1 MPVLGRQSS
10 RYDDD
15 SDELLDYYDEEYDG
29 EDLPNFD
36 DSKLSMF
43 EMKINEFKQ
52 NLDWSR
58 SDLVKL
64 FHEMIPDFGHKETG
78 KFLDQRM

>member
-1 MPVLGRQSS
+1 
-10 RYDDD
+10 
-15 SDELLDYYDEEYDG
+15 
-29 EDLPNFD
+29 
-36 DSKLSMF
+36 MF
-43 EMKINEFKQ
+43 ERIISDYNQ

-64 FHEMIPDFGHKETG
+64 FHEMITDFGHKEKG

>member
-1 MPVLGRQSS
+1 MDRFNSIGVIKNLPKF
-10 RYDDD
+10 DA
-15 SDELLDYYDEEYDG
+15 SD
-29 EDLPNFD
+29 
-36 DSKLSMF
+36 LSMF
-43 EMKINEFKQ
+43 ERKINEFKQ

-58 SDLVKL
+58 NDLIKL

>member
-1 MPVLGRQSS
+1 MDRFTSIGVIKNLPEF
-10 RYDDD
+10 
-15 SDELLDYYDEEYDG
+15 DEL
-29 EDLPNFD
+29 
-36 DSKLSMF
+36 KLSMF
-43 EMKINEFKQ
+43 ERKISEFKQ

-58 SDLVKL
+58 IDLIKL